1 MNKLRYTFAT
11 IALVAALGGSILL
24 QGAGSVA
31 NAASSHHAGSVSSAL
46 AVGKSTGSGARP
58 DGPCPSGGTTD
69 C

>member
-1 MNKLRYTFAT
+1 MNKLRYAFAT

-31 NAASSHHAGSVSSAL
+31 NAASSHYAGSASSAQV
-46 AVGKSTGSGARP
+46 VGKSTAISARP
-58 DGPCPSGGTTD
+58 NWPCPSGTAD

>member
-1 MNKLRYTFAT
+1 MQKIRRSLAT
-11 IALVAALGGSILL
+11 IALVATLGGSILL

-46 AVGKSTGSGARP
+46 VVGKSTGSVARP
-58 DGPCPSGGTTD
+58 NWPCTSSND